1 MIIVMEQIEEYDI
14 NTIPSSSY
22 NLWVAKRRS
31 GKSVLCEYII
41 YKMVEA
47 GLVDL
52 CFLFSATDAGFKII
66 KDKECRFLT
75 IDKLHNLLDFY
86 KKANEYNKIV
96 SKSQKIKLRTVV
108 VIDDMAIDLKSK
120 SFNVLEDLSIRGR
133 HYSYDPLSLHF
144 HILSQSLT
152 KIPRVCRLNADNI
165 FMNTI
170 PSQTELEMI
179 LNENF
184 YILDSSR
191 SGKNDGRA
199 LYHELVNKDDFV
211 FIVIENYKQN
221 CREYK
226 DYIKWAIADISV
238 LDLD

>member
-1 MIIVMEQIEEYDI
+1 ME
-14 NTIPSSSY
+14 TIQNFKVSELPNSSY
-22 NLWVAKRRS
+22 NIFLGKRRS
-31 GKSVLCEYII
+31 GKSVLAEYLLYEMI
-41 YKMVEA
+41 KE
-47 GLVDL
+47 GLVDMI
-52 CFLFSATDAGFKII
+52 FLFSPTQAGFNII
-66 KDKECRFLT
+66 KDYEFKFDK
-75 IDKLHNLLDFY
+75 IDKIHNLLKFY
-86 KKANEYNKIV
+86 ETANEYNKIV

-108 VIDDMAIDLKSK
+108 VIDDMSVDLKSK
-120 SFNVLEDLSIRGR
+120 SFNVLEDLAIRGR